1 MVREAVGWGSLAE
14 RLVVFVDGALIT
26 LFNLCGGRW
35 WLGFLDQGS
44 AWLG

>member
-14 RLVVFVDGALIT
+14 RLVVFVDGALI
-26 LFNLCGGRW
+26 FNLCGGRW